1 MAKAGPTHFGR
12 SRARGA
18 RQATLLTKYKFSM
31 VDPIK
36 WLYEAPK
43 WEKLWKELFLPV
55 R

>member
-1 MAKAGPTHFGR
+1 
-12 SRARGA
+12 
-18 RQATLLTKYKFSM
+18 M

-36 WLYEAPK
+36 WLDEASK

>member
-1 MAKAGPTHFGR
+1 LRNRPKCKAIVGSTN
-12 SRARGA
+12 
-18 RQATLLTKYKFSM
+18 KFSM

-36 WLYEAPK
+36 WLDEASK